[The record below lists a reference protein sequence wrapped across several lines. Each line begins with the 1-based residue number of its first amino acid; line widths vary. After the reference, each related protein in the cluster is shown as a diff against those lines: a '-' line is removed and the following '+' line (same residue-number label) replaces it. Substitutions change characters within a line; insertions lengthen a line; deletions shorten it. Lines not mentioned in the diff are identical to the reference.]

1 MALKITLKPH
11 ERMILG
17 GAVITNGH
25 VRSDFIV
32 ENNAPVLRQKEIM
45 SEQDASSPCRRIY
58 LAIQL
63 MYVDEKNLITYHNL
77 YWKLVQS
84 LVKAAPSVLGM
95 IDQMSEHILNNRYY
109 QALKLSRRLIQ
120 YEEEATQH
128 VQKTVGSLQSHR
140 QSNHVRS

>member
-32 ENNAPVLRQKEIM
+32 ENNAPVLRQKDIM

-109 QALKLSRRLIQ
+109 QALKLARRLIQ

-128 VQKTVGSLQSHR
+128 VQETVGSLQSHR

>member
-1 MALKITLKPH
+1 MALKIRLKPH

-25 VRSDFIV
+25 ARSDFIV
-32 ENNAPVLRQKEIM
+32 ENNAPVLRQKDIM

-77 YWKLVQS
+77 YWKLVRS
-84 LVKAAPSVLGM
+84 LVKAAPSVLGL
-95 IDQMSEHILNNRYY
+95 IDQISEHILNNRYY
-109 QALKLSRRLIQ
+109 QALKLGRRLIQ

-140 QSNHVRS
+140 QGNHVRS